1 VLSTLVVA
9 LLVLVF
15 ALVAGAAGWLV
26 WRLWAGTAAPP
37 AAGARISD
45 PTEEG

>member
-1 VLSTLVVA
+1 VLSTFVVA
-9 LLVLVF
+9 LLVAVF